1 MPQIPPLVRNLGIIA
16 VIALALALAGGTSGR
31 VFDVLFL
38 ILNIAFAVALLYFG
52 ITLYRRNRG
61 TFDLMPAS
69 RRYALYACAGALLL
83 LILTSWAWVS
93 TPLAALA
100 FFGLVGGLGYA
111 VWWLWQD
118 SRRYYY

>member
-1 MPQIPPLVRNLGIIA
+1 VPYIPPLARNLAILA
-16 VIALALALAGGTSGR
+16 VIALALTLAGGTSGR
-31 VFDVLFL
+31 VFDVLFM
-38 ILNIAFAVALLYFG
+38 IVNIAFALALLWFG
-52 ITLYRRNRG
+52 INLYRRNRG

-69 RRYALYACAGALLL
+69 RRYALYASAGALLL
-83 LILTSWAWVS
+83 LIVTSWAWVS

-100 FFGLVGGLGYA
+100 FFALIGGLGYA